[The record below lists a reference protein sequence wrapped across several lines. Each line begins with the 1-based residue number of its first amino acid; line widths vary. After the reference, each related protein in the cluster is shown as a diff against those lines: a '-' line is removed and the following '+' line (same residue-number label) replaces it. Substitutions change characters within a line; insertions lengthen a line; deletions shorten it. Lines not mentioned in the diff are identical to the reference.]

1 MVKEKKREWESS
13 PNGALSKKKKLRSER
28 CVFNSWTRKSRALMH
43 LIKFDLQVGRRG
55 GYKGVRVSN
64 CVVGESF
71 IQQMTFDFQ
80 PENSKGMGFEMM

>member
-1 MVKEKKREWESS
+1 
-13 PNGALSKKKKLRSER
+13 
-28 CVFNSWTRKSRALMH
+28 MH

-80 PENSKGMGFEMM
+80 PENSKGMGFEMV